1 MSPKL
6 KPIMPPPLLVQPKR
20 NELSP
25 LRKWRR
31 RPPRWRN
38 LKLARLTVAK
48 NVASTAGKDQDREET
63 HAFIRGAAAIRG
75 AD

>member
-1 MSPKL
+1 M
-6 KPIMPPPLLVQPKR
+6 
-20 NELSP
+20 
-25 LRKWRR
+25 RKWRR

-38 LKLARLTVAK
+38 RKLVRLTVAK
-48 NVASTAGKDQDREET
+48 NVASTADKDQDREKT